1 MYPGRKVIYH
11 FSFKKLMLIVSNSTI
26 IYSILSYIKDFNL
39 SLLFLDAGHMPILW
53 RYLMNYFLKIVMAC
67 VVAFV
72 AILLTM
78 RLDEIAH
85 FATLGAPLTYL
96 LIFTLH
102 QIPYIL
108 PIALPLS
115 CLIASM
121 LLIQRLSNAQ
131 ELTALRAS
139 GFSLF
144 NILAPIWITAAFLSV
159 GNFLITSEI
168 ATQSHFQTNL
178 LKSELRSINPLLLL
192 HNKHLMR
199 LKGFYFEALG
209 ASRVGESGSDVVL
222 ALPNRH
228 HQRLNLMIAQH
239 LKATPTLFIGN
250 GVTLVTSLAS
260 EQEEDFDQLLIEN
273 MKQSLTEVKDFSNF
287 LQKKVWVINNDYLQ
301 IPLLLARIQEQRQL
315 LQQAE
320 FKEENKSEIKSLK
333 TQLNRSLSEITKRFS
348 IAIAVFSFTLMGTA
362 FGINISRKRHYYS
375 LYLAIA
381 LTTVY
386 LIAFFVA
393 RGIDHQWWLA
403 AALYLT
409 PHLFIMCASIIV
421 LGRIAKGIE

>member
-1 MYPGRKVIYH
+1 
-11 FSFKKLMLIVSNSTI
+11 
-26 IYSILSYIKDFNL
+26 
-39 SLLFLDAGHMPILW
+39 MPILW
-53 RYLMNYFLKIVMAC
+53 RYLMNYFLRIVLVC
-67 VVAFV
+67 ILAFV

-85 FATLGAPLTYL
+85 FAALGAPIAYL
-96 LIFTLH
+96 LIFTLY

-108 PIALPLS
+108 PVALPLS
-115 CLIASM
+115 CLIASL

-131 ELTALRAS
+131 EITALRAS

-144 NILAPIWITAAFLSV
+144 DIMAPIWITAAFLSV

-168 ATQSHFQTNL
+168 ATQSHLQTNL

-209 ASRVGESGSDVVL
+209 ASHVGESASNVVL
-222 ALPNRH
+222 ALPNQH
-228 HQRLNLMIAQH
+228 SQRLHLMIAQY
-239 LKATPTLFIGN
+239 LKATPTMFVSEGM
-250 GVTLVTSLAS
+250 TLMTGMAS
-260 EQEEDFDQLLIEN
+260 EQEEDFDQLLVEN
-273 MKQSLTEVKDFSNF
+273 IGQSFTHVKDFSDV
-287 LQKKVWVINNDYLQ
+287 LYKKVWVINNDYLQ
-301 IPLLLARIQEQRQL
+301 MPLLLTRIQEQRHL
-315 LQQAE
+315 LQEAQL
-320 FKEENKSEIKSLK
+320 KEENKVEIKSLK
-333 TQLNRSLSEITKRFS
+333 TQLNRSLSEIMKRFS

-375 LYLAIA
+375 LYLAIL

-393 RGIDHQWWLA
+393 RGIDHQLWLA
-403 AALYLT
+403 TALYLI
-409 PHLFIMCASIIV
+409 PHIFIICASIIV
-421 LGRIAKGIE
+421 LKRVAKGIE